1 MSKRQLLRKLVL
13 AVLRGGDRKVHRSP
27 LHKVVAEAMDANVP
41 KNNSGNNAS
50 VR

>member
-1 MSKRQLLRKLVL
+1 MSKRQLLKKLL
-13 AVLRGGDRKVHRSP
+13 RTLLRGNDRKVHRSP
-27 LHKVVAEAMDANVP
+27 LHKAVAEAMDATVP